1 MTPNQIIDRD
11 YAGEGIYRE
20 NIIDHYKYPRNF
32 GNLENPD
39 AEYKEFNP
47 LCGDEAT
54 FRIKIENNK
63 IKEIKFIGK
72 GCAISMASCSILT
85 EKIKGK
91 SLNEARKLEKE
102 QVYDMLS
109 IPISPQRVKCA
120 LLSWETL
127 RRLIKIYE
135 DKND

>member
-1 MTPNQIIDRD
+1 MTQNQIIDRD

-20 NIIDHYKYPRNF
+20 NIIDHYKSPRNF
-32 GNLENPD
+32 GILENSD
-39 AEYKEFNP
+39 AEYMEFNP

-54 FRIKIENNK
+54 MQIKIKDNL
-63 IKEIKFIGK
+63 IKDIKFKGK

-91 SLNEARKLEKE
+91 SLNEVKKLEKE
-102 QVYDMLS
+102 QVYEMLS

-135 DKND
+135 NKNG